1 MSSPTFMK
9 LSTALSAMPPSVASR
24 AVELAR
30 AQDLLCE
37 VVNLESPAPLADAVM
52 RLGWPRSPEGAQY
65 WSEVHQWAGGGGAL
79 PDPGGLPRDG
89 MVSGDLE
96 LTTDLLLLIPI
107 HGKKAFE
114 RSGARRSVGKKMG
127 EFFSPFLRSAL
138 ASDAARRGMRLNAD
152 AVGESPISVTLCG
165 AFPWDSTPEGTGFWS
180 GVYYWAHGT
189 SLPEGDASQGHPI
202 PRTVHP
208 ELGEVEVVASGEV
221 YSTVRTPDGT
231 TRFVRSGDLSIG

>member
-1 MSSPTFMK
+1 MK
-9 LSTALSAMPPSVASR
+9 LSTALGAMPSSVASR

-30 AQDLLCE
+30 AQDLLDA
-37 VVNLESPAPLADAVM
+37 VVNLESPTPLADAVM
-52 RLGWPRSPEGAQY
+52 MLGWWGSPEGAQY
-65 WSEVHQWAGGGGAL
+65 WSEVHHWAGGGGAL

-114 RSGARRSVGKKMG
+114 RSGARRSVGKMG
-127 EFFSPFLRSAL
+127 ELFSPFLRIAL
-138 ASDAARRGMRLNAD
+138 ASDAARRGIHLNAD
-152 AVGESPISVTLCG
+152 AIGESPISVTLCG
-165 AFPWDSTPEGTGFWS
+165 AFPWDSTPEGIGFWT

-208 ELGEVEVVASGEV
+208 ELGEVEVMASGEV
-221 YSTVRTPDGT
+221 YSTVRTSDGS